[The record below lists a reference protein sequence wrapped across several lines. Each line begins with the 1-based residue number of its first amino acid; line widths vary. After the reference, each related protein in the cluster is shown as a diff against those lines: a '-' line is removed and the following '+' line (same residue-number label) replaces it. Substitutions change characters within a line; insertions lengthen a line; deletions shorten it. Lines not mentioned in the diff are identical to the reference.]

1 MKTAAKA
8 RTILGLLAVSLVAA
22 AWAPVGAS
30 EPPGTVC
37 VVSRGVS
44 TPAAAAA
51 PTAVAPEPERL
62 QTRIA
67 VAVEERTVRRAVA
80 QVARTLPT
88 SAAVLD
94 VTLAD
99 RMDELRRLGALGR
112 LNELGRPGALRWL
125 DELGRLGDV
134 ERRHGLE
141 STGWLHARSP
151 ACRGDH
157 FLAGGLDALTSLAKA
172 PARGVSLAV
181 DAVVVV
187 VKLVPTILH
196 TLL

>member
-1 MKTAAKA
+1 M
-8 RTILGLLAVSLVAA
+8 
-22 AWAPVGAS
+22 
-30 EPPGTVC
+30 
-37 VVSRGVS
+37 
-44 TPAAAAA
+44 
-51 PTAVAPEPERL
+51 
-62 QTRIA
+62 
-67 VAVEERTVRRAVA
+67 RRAVA
-80 QVARTLPT
+80 QVARTLPA

-112 LNELGRPGALRWL
+112 LDEPGRLDELGRRGALRWL
-125 DELGRLGDV
+125 DELGRLDEV
-134 ERRHGLE
+134 ERRNGLE